1 MTFMSNILSKT
12 GLGALAIGGA
22 LAFSP
27 VMAEAATLSLL
38 GASDGAVR
46 ALADTGGTADFDLDD
61 SGNQAPGWSQA
72 AYDALVPA
80 GTGRSG
86 DSVTVFDNTN
96 KTAANG
102 VSVDMRSTITFTY
115 LGSEAGFTNLG
126 VELIGDTIVFRNS
139 GPATN
144 FGATFSFDF
153 GPGLIPFAFETLGNG
168 GATVA
173 NNGGVDP
180 FGTQLEIAY
189 SAIFN
194 SGTSI
199 NVFFGDSGAGIDGD
213 LDDLGI
219 RIDVAPVPLPAG
231 GLLLLTALGGVAAL
245 RRKRKAA

>member
-1 MTFMSNILSKT
+1 MSFMSNILSKT

-22 LAFSP
+22 LALSP
-27 VMAEAATLSLL
+27 VTAEAATLSLL
-38 GASDGAVR
+38 GAGDGDIR
-46 ALADTGGTADFDLDD
+46 ALADTGNTADFDLDD

-86 DSVTVFDNTN
+86 DLVTVFDNTN
-96 KTAANG
+96 KTASNG
-102 VSVDMRSTITFTY
+102 VSVDMRLTITFTY

-139 GPATN
+139 GPASN
-144 FGATFSFDF
+144 FGDTFSFDF

-173 NNGGVDP
+173 NNGVVDP
-180 FGTQLEIAY
+180 SDTELEIAY
-189 SAIFN
+189 SEIFN
-194 SGTSI
+194 GGRSI
-199 NVFFGDSGAGIDGD
+199 NVFFGDSGAGVDGD

-219 RIDVAPVPLPAG
+219 RIDVAPIPLPAAGWLMIAGLG
-231 GLLLLTALGGVAAL
+231 GLAAL